1 MTLVASAP
9 IIVYKPRI
17 GAPLMAYY
25 AEPEFEHSFFP
36 VTYPAG
42 TEFVSTTNYIAI
54 MKGVVLVGHLRG
66 LQPVRRD
73 GLGPMVY
80 VATWHPEPPVER
92 AASVERIPTEIAAE
106 ILQE

>member
-1 MTLVASAP
+1 ML
-9 IIVYKPRI
+9 VYKPRI
-17 GAPLMAYY
+17 GARLMAYY

-36 VTYPAG
+36 ITYPAG
-42 TEFVSTTNYIAI
+42 TEFVNTTVYIAI
-54 MKGVVLVGHLRG
+54 MRGVALAGHLRG

-80 VATWHPEPPVER
+80 VAIWRPVAPVGG
-92 AASVERIPTEIAAE
+92 AAQVEKIPTEVAEE